1 MLKHFKKLFSKSNDD
16 NEIEIHLPAD
26 AKATFELKI
35 DKVVVG
41 KLVCEEG
48 VWKFMYTDEFKEL
61 RNQYNHIAGFSNLD
75 KVYSNDTLWPFF
87 QTRIPGLK
95 QPAVKEI
102 LKKEKINETNELEL
116 LKRFGKKTI
125 SNPYELD
132 LV

>member
-1 MLKHFKKLFSKSNDD
+1 MLKHFKKLFSKSVDD
-16 NEIEIHLPAD
+16 TEIKIHLPSNE
-26 AKATFELKI
+26 KATFELKI
-35 DKVVVG
+35 DRIVIG
-41 KLVCEEG
+41 KLLCEEG
-48 VWKFMYTDEFKEL
+48 VWKFMYTDEFKTL
-61 RNQYNHIAGFSNLD
+61 RNQYNHIPGFSNLD

-102 LKKEKINETNELEL
+102 LLKEKINETNELEL

>member
-1 MLKHFKKLFSKSNDD
+1 MLKNFKKMFSKSQEGA
-16 NEIEIHLPAD
+16 EIEIHLPAN

-41 KLVCEEG
+41 KLLCEDG

-75 KVYSNDTLWPFF
+75 KVYSNETLWPFF

-102 LKKEKINETNELEL
+102 LKNEKINETNELEL

>member
-16 NEIEIHLPAD
+16 SEIEIHLPAD

-35 DKVVVG
+35 DKVVIG

-48 VWKFMYTDEFKEL
+48 EWKFMYTDEFKEL